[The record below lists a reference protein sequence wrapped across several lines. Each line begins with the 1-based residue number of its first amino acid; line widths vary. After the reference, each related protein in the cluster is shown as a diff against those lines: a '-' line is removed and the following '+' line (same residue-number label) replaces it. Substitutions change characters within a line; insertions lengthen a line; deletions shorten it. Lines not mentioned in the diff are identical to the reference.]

1 MDNYVIEMGKLA
13 KKASYELNKLDKKK
27 KNEILLT
34 ISEGLLKE
42 KEIIFSENEKDVENG
57 KNNNLSNAMVD
68 RLIINEKRLISM
80 SEGLITMAS
89 LEDPIGEVL
98 NGFTADSGLNISKV
112 RVPIGVIGMIYESRP
127 NVTVDAMGLA
137 FKSGNAIILRG
148 GSEAIHSNRILMK
161 IINKYGIEAGLPIGA
176 CQLIEKT
183 DRKYVK
189 DLITMND
196 YVDVVI
202 PRGGKG
208 LKKRIVSDS
217 TVPTII
223 TGSGLCHMFVDNEYD
238 LNNGV
243 DIVINAKVQRPGV
256 CNAIETLLVHKSY
269 AAKFLPVV
277 IKELQNQ
284 GVEVV
289 GCKETIK
296 YVENIEKA
304 TEEDFDTEY
313 LDLKISVKVVE
324 DIDDAIKHINKHT
337 TNHSE
342 SILTNNYE
350 NAERFLNEIDASTV
364 YVNAST
370 RFTDGAEFGF
380 GGEIGISTQKLHA
393 RGPMG
398 LKELTT
404 YKYLVRGNGQ
414 IRN

>member
-1 MDNYVIEMGKLA
+1 VIEMGKLA
-13 KKASYELNKLDKKK
+13 KKASYKVSKLDKKK
-27 KNEILLT
+27 KNEILLA
-34 ISEGLLKE
+34 ISEGLLNE
-42 KEIIFSENEKDVENG
+42 KEVIFKENKKDVENG
-57 KNNNLSNAMVD
+57 KLNNLSNALID

-89 LEDPIGEVL
+89 LDDPIGEII
-98 NGFTADSGLNISKV
+98 NGFINENGLNISKV

-148 GSEAIHSNRILMK
+148 GSEAIYSNRILME
-161 IINKYGIEAGLPIGA
+161 IINKYGIDKGLPKGA

-196 YVDVVI
+196 YIDVVI
-202 PRGGKG
+202 PRGGKS
-208 LKKRIVSDS
+208 LKKRIVSDA

-223 TGSGLCHMFVDNEYD
+223 TGSGLCHMFVDNGY
-238 LNNGV
+238 NMKNGI

-256 CNAIETLLVHKSY
+256 CNAIETLLVHELY
-269 AAKFLPVV
+269 AKEFIPVV
-277 IKELQNQ
+277 VNELINNN
-284 GVEVV
+284 VEVV
-289 GCKETIK
+289 GCKKTLE
-296 YVENIEKA
+296 YVKDIEMA

-313 LDLKISVKVVE
+313 LDLKISIKVVK
-324 DIDDAIKHINKHT
+324 DINEAIKHINHHT

-342 SILTNNYE
+342 SILTNSYE

-370 RFTDGAEFGF
+370 RFTDGGEFGF

-414 IRN
+414 FRD

>member
-13 KKASYELNKLDKKK
+13 KKASYELNKLDKNK
-27 KNEILLT
+27 KNGILLAV
-34 ISEGLLKE
+34 SEGLLKE
-42 KEIIFSENEKDVENG
+42 KEVIFLENEKDVENG
-57 KNNNLSNAMVD
+57 KNNNLSNAMID

-98 NGFTADSGLNISKV
+98 NGFTANSGLNITKV

-161 IINKYGIEAGLPIGA
+161 IINKYGVEAGLPIGA

-223 TGSGLCHMFVDNEYD
+223 TGSGLCHMFVDDEYD
-238 LNNGV
+238 LKNGV
-243 DIVINAKVQRPGV
+243 DIVVNAKVQRPGV
-256 CNAIETLLVHKSY
+256 CNAIETLLVHKDY
-269 AAKFLPVV
+269 AAKFLPAV
-277 IKELQNQ
+277 IKELKNQ

-289 GCKETIK
+289 GCEETIK

-324 DIDDAIKHINKHT
+324 NIDDAIKHVNKYT

-364 YVNAST
+364 YVNSST
-370 RFTDGAEFGF
+370 RFTDGGEFGF

-414 IRN
+414 IRK

>member
-1 MDNYVIEMGKLA
+1 MDNYVIEMGKSA
-13 KKASYELNKLDKKK
+13 KKASYELNRLDKKK

-42 KEIIFSENEKDVENG
+42 KEVIFLENEKDVENG

-98 NGFTADSGLNISKV
+98 NGFTANSGLNISKV

-208 LKKRIVSDS
+208 LKKRIVDDS

-223 TGSGLCHMFVDNEYD
+223 TGSGLCHIFVDNEYD
-238 LNNGV
+238 LKNGV

-256 CNAIETLLVHKSY
+256 CNAIETLLVHKDY

-289 GCKETIK
+289 GCEETIK

-364 YVNAST
+364 YVNSST

>member
-27 KNEILLT
+27 KNEILLI

-364 YVNAST
+364 YVNSST

>member
-370 RFTDGAEFGF
+370 RFTDGGEFGF

>member
-1 MDNYVIEMGKLA
+1 MDNYVIAMGKAA
-13 KKASYELNKLDKKK
+13 KSASYELKKLDKKK

-42 KEIIFSENEKDVENG
+42 KEIIFEENKKDVENG
-57 KNNNLSNAMVD
+57 KKNNLSSALID
-68 RLIINEKRLISM
+68 RLLIDDSRLISM
-80 SEGLITMAS
+80 SDGLKTMAS
-89 LEDPIGEVL
+89 LEDPIGEIIT
-98 NGFTADSGLNISKV
+98 GFVQESGLNISKV

-148 GSEAIHSNRILMK
+148 GSEAIYSNRILMK
-161 IINKYGIEAGLPIGA
+161 IINKYGIKAGLPEGA

-189 DLITMND
+189 DLITMNE

-208 LKKRIVSDS
+208 LKKRIIEDA

-223 TGSGLCHMFVDNEYD
+223 TGSGLCHMFVDCGYD
-238 LNNGV
+238 IKNAV
-243 DIVINAKVQRPGV
+243 DIVLNAKVQRPGV
-256 CNAIETLLVHKSY
+256 CNAIETLLVHESY
-269 AAKFLPVV
+269 AKEFLPVIV
-277 IKELQNQ
+277 QKLKNNS
-284 GVEVV
+284 VEVV
-289 GCKETIK
+289 GCKKTLK
-296 YVENIEKA
+296 YVSDIEKA

-313 LDLKISVKVVE
+313 LDLKISIKVVE
-324 DIDDAIKHINKHT
+324 NIEEAIVHINKHT

-342 SILTNNYE
+342 SILTNSYE
-350 NAERFLNEIDASTV
+350 NSEKFLNEIDASTV

-370 RFTDGAEFGF
+370 RFTDGSEFGF

-404 YKYLVRGNGQ
+404 YKYIVRGSGQ
-414 IRN
+414 IR

>member
-1 MDNYVIEMGKLA
+1 
-13 KKASYELNKLDKKK
+13 
-27 KNEILLT
+27 
-34 ISEGLLKE
+34 
-42 KEIIFSENEKDVENG
+42 
-57 KNNNLSNAMVD
+57 
-68 RLIINEKRLISM
+68 
-80 SEGLITMAS
+80 
-89 LEDPIGEVL
+89 
-98 NGFTADSGLNISKV
+98 
-112 RVPIGVIGMIYESRP
+112 MIYESRP

-137 FKSGNAIILRG
+137 FKSGNTIILRG
-148 GSEAIHSNRILMK
+148 GSEAIYSNRILMK
-161 IINKYGIEAGLPIGA
+161 IINKYGIEKGLPKGA
-176 CQLIEKT
+176 CQLIGNT

-196 YVDVVI
+196 YIDVVI

-223 TGSGLCHMFVDNEYD
+223 TGSGLCHMFVDNGY
-238 LNNGV
+238 NMKNGI

-256 CNAIETLLVHKSY
+256 CNAIETLLVHELY
-269 AAKFLPVV
+269 AEEFLPAV
-277 IKELQNQ
+277 ISELKNNN
-284 GVEVV
+284 VEVV
-289 GCKETIK
+289 GCKKTLGYIK
-296 YVENIEKA
+296 DIEMA

-313 LDLKISVKVVE
+313 LDLKISIKVVK
-324 DIDDAIKHINKHT
+324 DIDEAINHINNHT

-342 SILTNNYE
+342 SILTNSYE

-370 RFTDGAEFGF
+370 RFTDGGEFGF

-414 IRN
+414 FRE

>member
-1 MDNYVIEMGKLA
+1 MYNYVIEMGKLA
-13 KKASYELNKLDKKK
+13 KKASYKVSKLDKKK
-27 KNEILLT
+27 KNEILLA
-34 ISEGLLKE
+34 ISEGLLNE
-42 KEIIFSENEKDVENG
+42 KEVIFKENKKDVENG
-57 KNNNLSNAMVD
+57 KLNNLSNALID

-89 LEDPIGEVL
+89 LDDPIGEII
-98 NGFTADSGLNISKV
+98 NGFINENGLNISKV

-148 GSEAIHSNRILMK
+148 GSEAIYSNRILME
-161 IINKYGIEAGLPIGA
+161 IINKYGIDKGLPKGA

-196 YVDVVI
+196 YIDVVI
-202 PRGGKG
+202 PRGGKS
-208 LKKRIVSDS
+208 LKKRIVSDA

-223 TGSGLCHMFVDNEYD
+223 TGSGLCHMFVDNGY
-238 LNNGV
+238 NMKNGI

-256 CNAIETLLVHKSY
+256 CNAIETLLVHELY
-269 AAKFLPVV
+269 AKEFIPVV
-277 IKELQNQ
+277 VNELINNN
-284 GVEVV
+284 VEVV
-289 GCKETIK
+289 GCKKTLE
-296 YVENIEKA
+296 YVKDIEMA

-313 LDLKISVKVVE
+313 LDLKISIKVVK
-324 DIDDAIKHINKHT
+324 DINEAIKHINHHT

-342 SILTNNYE
+342 SILTNSYE

-370 RFTDGAEFGF
+370 RFTDGGEFGF

-414 IRN
+414 FRD

>member
-13 KKASYELNKLDKKK
+13 KKASYELSKLDKKK

-42 KEIIFSENEKDVENG
+42 REIIFLENEKDVENG

-98 NGFTADSGLNISKV
+98 NGFTANSGLNISKV

-148 GSEAIHSNRILMK
+148 GSEAIYSNRILMK
-161 IINKYGIEAGLPIGA
+161 IINKYGAEAGLPIGA

-223 TGSGLCHMFVDNEYD
+223 TGSGLCHMFVDNGYD
-238 LNNGV
+238 LKNGV

-256 CNAIETLLVHKSY
+256 CNAIETLLVHKLY
-269 AAKFLPVV
+269 AAEFLPVV

-289 GCKETIK
+289 GCEETIK
-296 YVENIEKA
+296 YAENIEKA

-324 DIDDAIKHINKHT
+324 DIDDAIKHINKYT

-342 SILTNNYE
+342 SILTNSYE
-350 NAERFLNEIDASTV
+350 NAEKFLNEIDASTV